1 MPIKR
6 EQEQAVKV
14 AAILCAFE
22 RTRAK
27 LGDVNP
33 VASYWRREI
42 EAAHNEAALDAL
54 AAKIRADG
62 TLA

>member
-42 EAAHNEAALDAL
+42 EAALDAL